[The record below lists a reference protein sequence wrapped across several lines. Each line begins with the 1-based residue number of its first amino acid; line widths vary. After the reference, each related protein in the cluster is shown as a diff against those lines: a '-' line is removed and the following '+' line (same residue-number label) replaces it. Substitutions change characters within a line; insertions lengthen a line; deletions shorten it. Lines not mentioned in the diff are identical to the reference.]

1 MSLRA
6 TIKWLWFGLR
16 GVDPEAVVV
25 TFATGPAAL
34 AEAMHEEVKRLIP
47 DRRHFLV
54 ELQPGGTL
62 HLWRRLRRLFAGLRI
77 GMAPMLIGTGPEFAS
92 LSRAVWLLAPS
103 KILAFNP
110 RLERH
115 HLSARSPLSSVL
127 FAFGVPLDRIHLRPW
142 FWPWQTDRTAVA
154 PGHRLIEGRNASP
167 VRTRAV
173 VVTPF
178 FPWPLAHGGAVRI
191 YNLLR
196 EAAVEYDID
205 LFAFV
210 ENESDA
216 DFAELTKFC
225 HRLFLFPKSRYREPR
240 WSTLLPPEVHEYW
253 SPELAHQLALHP
265 APVTQIEYTQL
276 ALYRGQIIVE
286 HDITWDLYRQI
297 YDRAPTTSN
306 WWNWWRWQRCERR
319 ALSRAEAV
327 VVMSEKDA
335 ALASHPRSMGIAN
348 GVDLARFTPSPEP
361 PTGNR
366 LLFIGSLR
374 HFPNVSA
381 LRFFLEEVW
390 PLLAGVD
397 LTIVAGPDPELHW
410 PGPLPALDR
419 VKMLGYVS
427 DVRPL
432 YAEANVV
439 IVPTLVS
446 AGTNIKVLEAMAME
460 RAVVSTSSG
469 CAGLGLVHGES
480 VWVADGAEAF
490 AEGVRRLIADPAL
503 RRRMALSARSHAE
516 RHFSWRELGKKQREL
531 WRHWAP
537 SPLHLRNGTEAD
549 LPAIALVQSAST
561 EAAQW
566 PPRDYL
572 NHDLYVAELRG
583 AVVGF
588 AVTRRLA
595 PDEHELLNIAISP
608 SYRGQSLGQRL
619 LETALEDLAGAIHL
633 EVRESNQA
641 AIALYRKAGFSVS
654 GRRPAYYQN
663 PTEAGIVMTRQ
674 KW

>member
-6 TIKWLWFGLR
+6 AIKRLWFGLR

-34 AEAMHEEVKRLIP
+34 SQAMQAEVQRLIP

-54 ELQPGGTL
+54 ELQPGTAW
-62 HLWRRLRRLFAGLRI
+62 HLWRRLRKRFGGLRI
-77 GMAPMLIGTGPEFAS
+77 GMAPMLIGTGPEFAA
-92 LSRAVWLLAPS
+92 LRRAVWLLAPS
-103 KILAFNP
+103 KILAFNQ
-110 RLERH
+110 RMECH
-115 HLSARSPLSSVL
+115 HLTLRSPLSSLL

-142 FWPWQTDRTAVA
+142 FWPWQTERTCVA
-154 PGHRLIEGRNASP
+154 PGHRLIAGRTASP
-167 VRTRAV
+167 ARARAN

-205 LFAFV
+205 LFAFI
-210 ENESDA
+210 ENESEA

-225 HRLFLFPKSRYREPR
+225 HRLLLFPKPRYREPR

-253 SPELAHQLALHP
+253 SPELAYRLALLP

-276 ALYRGQIIVE
+276 ALYRGEILVE
-286 HDITWDLYRQI
+286 HDVTWDLYQQI

-319 ALSRAEAV
+319 ALARAEAV

-335 ALASHPRSMGIAN
+335 AFASHPRSTVIAN

-361 PTGNR
+361 LAGNR

-381 LRFFLEEVW
+381 LRFFLDEVW
-390 PLLAGVD
+390 PRLTGVE
-397 LTIVAGPDPELHW
+397 LTIVAGPDPELYW
-410 PGPLPALDR
+410 QGPLPALDR
-419 VKMLGYVS
+419 VTFLGYVS

-432 YAEANVV
+432 YVEANVV

-460 RAVVSTSSG
+460 RPVVSTSSG

-480 VWVADGAEAF
+480 VWIADQASAF
-490 AEGVRRLIADPAL
+490 AEGVHRLTDDPAL
-503 RRRMALSARSHAE
+503 RRRLALSARRHAE
-516 RHFSWRELGKKQREL
+516 SHFSWRKLGKKQREL
-531 WRHWAP
+531 WRQWAP
-537 SPLHLRNGTEAD
+537 SPLHLRPGTEAD
-549 LPAIALVQSAST
+549 LPGIALIQAASP

-572 NHDLYVAELRG
+572 NHRLHIAEFHG

-588 AVTRRLA
+588 AVTRPLA
-595 PDEHELLNIAISP
+595 ADEHELLNIAISP
-608 SYRGQSLGQRL
+608 ANRGQNLGQRL
-619 LETALEDLAGAIHL
+619 LETAIENLHGAIHL
-633 EVRESNQA
+633 EARESNQA
-641 AIALYRKAGFSVS
+641 AIALYRKAGFYVS

-663 PTEAGIVMTRQ
+663 PIEAGIVMTAQ
-674 KW
+674 K